1 MSTPVTC
8 ACGREAD
15 PYYEEVD
22 VGVGVQRFLAGWEC
36 PEHGGICGV
45 CGSCR
50 VADRVGYT
58 HRSWCGE
65 HPGEVIT
72 ADAFEARTDEI
83 TDAVV
88 LRFARDRCS
97 S

>member
-22 VGVGVQRFLAGWEC
+22 VGVGVQHFLTGWEC

-45 CGSCR
+45 CGSCGI
-50 VADRVGYT
+50 ADRVGYT
-58 HRSWCGE
+58 HRSWCSE
-65 HPGEVIT
+65 YPGEVIT
-72 ADAFEARTDEI
+72 ADAFEARTNEI
-83 TDAVV
+83 ADAVV
-88 LRFARDRCS
+88 RRFAEDRCS